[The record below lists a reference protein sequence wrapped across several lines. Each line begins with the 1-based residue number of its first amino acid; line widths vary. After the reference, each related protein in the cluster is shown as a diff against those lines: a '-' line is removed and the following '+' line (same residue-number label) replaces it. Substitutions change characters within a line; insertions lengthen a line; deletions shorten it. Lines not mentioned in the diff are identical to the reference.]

1 MTRKA
6 FTIDEANAMIAELN
20 EVFQQVREHRST
32 IREATQRIDVLDLLW
47 DKGVRDPANPDHA
60 EYIRLNEDV
69 DRALRGL
76 QRSIEEGVMARGL
89 RFPAGGLEN
98 GLVDF
103 PTTYCG
109 RWVYLCWHVGE
120 REVRYWHETDAG
132 FPGRKEINA
141 ADRERM
147 GADDPENID
156 DSNLDFPEV

>member
-6 FTIDEANAMIAELN
+6 FTIEEANAMIAELH
-20 EVFQQVREHRST
+20 EVFQQVREHRNT

-47 DKGVRDPANPDHA
+47 DKGVRDAANPDHA

-76 QRSIEEGVMARGL
+76 QRSIEEGVIARGL

-120 REVRYWHETDAG
+120 REVRYWHEVDAG
-132 FPGRKEINA
+132 FQGRRELTA
-141 ADRERM
+141 EDRVRM
-147 GADDPENID
+147 GADDPSGID
-156 DSNLDFPEV
+156 DSELDFPEP